1 MCISLRIFQ
10 IVLEHTCFQEDKW
23 AAGSGSLNTISSPEA
38 LSCVE
43 ELIFKHL
50 LKGWQRKKQ
59 MIMSKQT
66 SSKLLL
72 TVFYFDK
79 NYTIV
84 NNDKKYRYRH
94 FTFFFNFIF
103 YYIAC
108 WSHNICKYM
117 VTKPTLK
124 PPL

>member
-43 ELIFKHL
+43 ELIFEPL

-66 SSKLLL
+66 SYKLLL

-94 FTFFFNFIF
+94 FTFFF
-103 YYIAC
+103 
-108 WSHNICKYM
+108 
-117 VTKPTLK
+117 
-124 PPL
+124 